1 MGVKLS
7 LYGLAIN
14 RQTNSSS
21 PHTARMAMQREIALA
36 LARNLKRLMDHHGL
50 SQAELARKAGVG
62 QSTLSKLLN
71 TEDPSAMNPRSS
83 TVEQLADFFD
93 VPGWQLMV
101 PDMPLELLLSRR
113 FTKLIEN
120 YRDAEEIGR
129 ATVERIAASEAKSAA
144 AETALIEQVKSGTK
158 GR

>member
-1 MGVKLS
+1 MVEKLS

-14 RQTNSSS
+14 RQTNSTP

-36 LARNLKRLMDHHGL
+36 FARNLQRLMDHHGL
-50 SQAELARKAGVG
+50 SQAELARKTGVG

-71 TEDPSAMNPRSS
+71 IEDPSAMNPRSS

-101 PDMPLELLLSRR
+101 PDMPLELLLSKR

-120 YRDAEEIGR
+120 YRDAPEAGR
-129 ATVERIAASEAKSAA
+129 TQVERIAESEVKYAV
-144 AETALIEQVKSGTK
+144 AESVLSKSGT
-158 GR
+158 RDR

>member
-1 MGVKLS
+1 
-7 LYGLAIN
+7 
-14 RQTNSSS
+14 
-21 PHTARMAMQREIALA
+21 MQREIALA
-36 LARNLKRLMDHHGL
+36 FARNLQRLMDHHGL

-120 YRDAEEIGR
+120 YRDAPDSGR
-129 ATVERIAASEAKSAA
+129 AQVERIAEGEVKYAA
-144 AETALIEQVKSGTK
+144 AESVLSKSGT
-158 GR
+158 RDH

>member
-1 MGVKLS
+1 
-7 LYGLAIN
+7 
-14 RQTNSSS
+14 
-21 PHTARMAMQREIALA
+21 MQREIALA
-36 LARNLKRLMDHHGL
+36 FAHNLQRLMDHHGL
-50 SQAELARKAGVG
+50 SQAELARKTGVG

-101 PDMPLELLLSRR
+101 PDMPLELLLSKR

-120 YRDAEEIGR
+120 YRDAPDSGR
-129 ATVERIAASEAKSAA
+129 AQVERIAEGEVKYAA
-144 AETALIEQVKSGTK
+144 AESVLSKSGT
-158 GR
+158 RDR